1 MSHSPPSVPS
11 IFPANKSESGGSAS
25 IEMDQIVPQYS
36 HSISSIFPP
45 YKSTECSESN
55 ERHPR
60 PQLSNSI
67 SSIFPPNKST
77 ESSESNERNPQPQLS
92 NSISSI
98 FPPNKSTES
107 SESNERP
114 PNESTNSAGSPSKL
128 SIQSEYNNQ
137 LQAAL
142 QKLIEEVRHS
152 WTYAI
157 MWGLSYD
164 HSGMPFLRWA
174 DGYYKGSDD
183 YHMETNNRTEK
194 PLSVVLEEQEILASA
209 TDEEDVTNTEWFFLK
224 SKTQCFLNGSGLP
237 GQTFHTPKLVWLA
250 GWDHLA
256 TSTCNRARMGQASG
270 LQTMVWLPSANG
282 VVELGSTMLIFQ
294 STDMINKEIVM
305 GRPNQLRGG
314 EHDELTRDDS
324 FEEIYQ
330 MLATL
335 PPMTEKHQACA
346 PEQQTQGGASPTLPP
361 TPRDVILVLFK
372 RFRRLSPP
380 GFRGTTDP
388 FKAEEWIKKMENIF
402 NTIGCIDDQ
411 RVTFATFILEGEE
424 VNRWW
429 EYEQRLMNE
438 DGAQVTWEA
447 FSKAFYDHYFPDSI
461 RDQLESKFL
470 RLIQGSKRVK
480 EYEMKFL
487 ELVRYAPHVAEDEA
501 SKCRRFYEGL
511 RKNIRSQIIPSMLR
525 DFTVLIEQAKVVEKN
540 CDHTQVRESKRMRF
554 ARTLQ

>member
-1 MSHSPPSVPS
+1 MNALKLMRKDVVEKEREVIYINLPHKLLCKIGLKTSPVAAGDCSQEVLRSPTKFLSFVFFLKNQSEPESSICEDTRMSHSPPSVPS

-314 EHDELTRDDS
+314 EHDELTQDDR

-335 PPMTEKHQACA
+335 PPMTEKHQTCA
-346 PEQQTQGGASPTLPP
+346 TEQQTQGGASPTLPP
-361 TPRDVILVLFK
+361 TPRD
-372 RFRRLSPP
+372 
-380 GFRGTTDP
+380 
-388 FKAEEWIKKMENIF
+388 
-402 NTIGCIDDQ
+402 
-411 RVTFATFILEGEE
+411 
-424 VNRWW
+424 
-429 EYEQRLMNE
+429 
-438 DGAQVTWEA
+438 
-447 FSKAFYDHYFPDSI
+447 
-461 RDQLESKFL
+461 LESKFL
-470 RLIQGSKRVK
+470 KLIQGSKRVK

>member
-25 IEMDQIVPQYS
+25 IEMDQIVPQHS

-55 ERHPR
+55 ERH
-60 PQLSNSI
+60 
-67 SSIFPPNKST
+67 
-77 ESSESNERNPQPQLS
+77 PQPQLS

-114 PNESTNSAGSPSKL
+114 PNESTNSTGSHSKL

-137 LQAAL
+137 HQAAL

-194 PLSVVLEEQEILASA
+194 PLSVVLGEQEILASA
-209 TDEEDVTNTEWFFLK
+209 TDEDVTNTEWFFLK

-237 GQTFHTPKLVWLA
+237 GQAFHTPKLVWLA

-305 GRPNQLRGG
+305 GKPYQLRGG
-314 EHDELTRDDS
+314 EHDELAQDDS

-346 PEQQTQGGASPTLPP
+346 SEQQTQGGASPTLPP
-361 TPRDVILVLFK
+361 TPRDIILVLFK
-372 RFRRLSPP
+372 RFRQQSPH

-402 NTIGCIDDQ
+402 NNIGCIDDQ

-447 FSKAFYDHYFPDSI
+447 FSKAFYDHYFPDSL

-470 RLIQGSKRVK
+470 KLIQGSKRVK

-511 RKNIRSQIIPSMLR
+511 RKDIRSQIIPSMLR

-540 CDHTQVRESKRMRF
+540 CDHTQVRESKRMRI